1 MPKPRAVAVQDEL
14 LGAVDRVRQEQVRV
28 SIRKFQGKRV
38 LDLRIWVQD
47 DLGKWIPTG
56 RGVALGP
63 EDWKEL
69 RTILGKLHREKEGRS
84 EGAASDRP
92 RRQQ

>member
-14 LGAVDRVRQEQVRV
+14 LGAVDRVRPEQVRV
-28 SIRKFQGKRV
+28 SIRQFQGKRV

-56 RGVALGP
+56 RPSESEAV
-63 EDWKEL
+63 
-69 RTILGKLHREKEGRS
+69 TSGKDLL
-84 EGAASDRP
+84 
-92 RRQQ
+92 

>member
-1 MPKPRAVAVQDEL
+1 MAKPRAAAAQDEL

-28 SIRKFQGKRV
+28 SVRRFQGKRV

-69 RTILGKLHREKEGRS
+69 RTILGKLHKEGRS
-84 EGAASDRP
+84 EAATSDRP
-92 RRQQ
+92 RD